1 MTTLILTDFT
11 LLGNPLTANYTLTG
25 GTTPSDDDYI
35 IVVQLDIE
43 DVNNIKRDLNLA
55 VSEGSTLVSLT
66 PTAILDM
73 NRNQLNFTQPL
84 EVSVYTNDTISPILV
99 DFNLDLNAN
108 ILTLIFNETVL
119 VNSVVLNEI
128 TIQAAFVINESDPSM
143 YRVLEAGLVSKR
155 DDPIVTVLLNAN
167 DTNYIKRFVNLA
179 TSDTNTFISFSNLT
193 LTDTNSNPVIAI
205 SLDNALSVTNFTRD
219 TTSPLLVSH
228 ELDLTSE
235 EIRFLFD
242 ETVNINSFD
251 ATALS
256 FVGIDN
262 VTSYTLTGGLIESDV
277 NDTTFALVLTT
288 FDLNELKK
296 IETLATSL
304 DNSYIQYN
312 GELL

>member
-1 MTTLILTDFT
+1 M
-11 LLGNPLTANYTLTG
+11 
-25 GTTPSDDDYI
+25 
-35 IVVQLDIE
+35 
-43 DVNNIKRDLNLA
+43 
-55 VSEGSTLVSLT
+55 
-66 PTAILDM
+66 
-73 NRNQLNFTQPL
+73 
-84 EVSVYTNDTISPILV
+84 
-99 DFNLDLNAN
+99 
-108 ILTLIFNETVL
+108 
-119 VNSVVLNEI
+119 
-128 TIQAAFVINESDPSM
+128 
-143 YRVLEAGLVSKR
+143 
-155 DDPIVTVLLNAN
+155 
-167 DTNYIKRFVNLA
+167 
-179 TSDTNTFISFSNLT
+179 
-193 LTDTNSNPVIAI
+193 IAI

-312 GELL
+312 GELLQDMNENFVLAVDQVQADVYSISFFSLQI